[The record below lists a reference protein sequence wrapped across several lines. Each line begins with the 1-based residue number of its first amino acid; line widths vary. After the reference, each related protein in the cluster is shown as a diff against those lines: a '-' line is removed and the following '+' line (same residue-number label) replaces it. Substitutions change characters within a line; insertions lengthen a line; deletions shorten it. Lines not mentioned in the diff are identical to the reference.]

1 MEFGVLGKEKFIFG
15 LTSLVTYLDL
25 IEFIFEKKTYSGI
38 NNDEMTMKALTQ
50 VINSIEEFKNIKIPL
65 KKEIYQDSELSHPL
79 RSNTYTLIYTLN
91 EHLLYLMR
99 RNEY

>member
-1 MEFGVLGKEKFIFG
+1 MMGANWRP
-15 LTSLVTYLDL
+15 DP
-25 IEFIFEKKTYSGI
+25 IET
-38 NNDEMTMKALTQ
+38 TT
-50 VINSIEEFKNIKIPL
+50 EEFAWWPVRSSFSKRRIWLKKYI